1 MSLDIDDTPWPTIDR
16 PPSWHVHVERLFDAR
31 RTIVGRPL
39 WRHWSQACTSAPCP
53 RASTKRL
60 YARPTLRRSYVVGAA
75 HLARR
80 PSSMT
85 ATRSMCPWTRRIR
98 RLCICTLAL
107 ALALYKS
114 SEKNKDMFC
123 SMAQRA
129 RRATV
134 PWRRPITSTHNRQ
147 RRRKRWRWFV
157 RGAPRPSLLR
167 TSASSMY
174 NKLTQTRIVR
184 KRAGASDSHAA
195 CCSAVPTYSHQC
207 AGRLCDPRHAHSS
220 SPRYCKGPLQRSC
233 GHFCA
238 CT

>member
-1 MSLDIDDTPWPTIDR
+1 MEALEPGLYVGTLPACLDEEALRQADITALVCCGSSAPSTPSFIDDSHTF
-16 PPSWHVHVERLFDAR
+16 HVPLDETDTSPLYLYFGLSARFIQKQREEQRHVL
-31 RTIVGRPL
+31 
-39 WRHWSQACTSAPCP
+39 
-53 RASTKRL
+53 L
-60 YARPTLRRSYVVGAA
+60 YGAEGETC
-75 HLARR
+75 H
-80 PSSMT
+80 S
-85 ATRSMCPWTRRIR
+85 
-98 RLCICTLAL
+98 TLA
-107 ALALYKS
+107 AAY
-114 SEKNKDMFC
+114 
-123 SMAQRA
+123 
-129 RRATV
+129 
-134 PWRRPITSTHNRQ
+134 TSTHNRQ